1 MKKMAWIALGVF
13 AVASVAVL
21 TGFRHAGGCGGRFG
35 PGGRPEE
42 MAAFLTARVD
52 DALDDIK
59 ATDAQ
64 RATVHAAKDRV
75 VEKMKAVR
83 GDRKEMRDELV
94 AAWKADQSP
103 DKAKL
108 HALVDQRVEA
118 MRAAGYEAVDA
129 ASEVHDALTPE
140 QRAQIAQRIE
150 SHRRWRGQDQDR

>member
-42 MAAFLTARVD
+42 MAAFMTARVD

-75 VEKMKAVR
+75 LEKVKALR
-83 GDRKEMRDELV
+83 GDRRQMHEELL
-94 AAWKADQSP
+94 AAWKSDSA

-108 HALVDQRVEA
+108 HALVDQRIEE
-118 MRAAGYEAVDA
+118 MRAVGHEAVDA
-129 ASEVHDALTPE
+129 AAEVHDALTPE
-140 QRAQIAQRIE
+140 QRQQVAERME
-150 SHRRWRGQDQDR
+150 RHRRWRGEDQAR